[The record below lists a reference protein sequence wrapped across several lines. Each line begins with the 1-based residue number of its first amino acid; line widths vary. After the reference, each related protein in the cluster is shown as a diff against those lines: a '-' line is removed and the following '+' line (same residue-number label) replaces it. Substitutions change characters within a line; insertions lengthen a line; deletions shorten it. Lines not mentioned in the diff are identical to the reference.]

1 VIRFTELLHGEG
13 TVAKILKH
21 RKKDPSSVPSRYLA
35 FSEQKRPLIFW
46 NLTSRCN
53 LSCSQCYINAGDQQQ
68 INELSSSG
76 ARQLVDEAAACRT
89 PLLMFSGGEPLV
101 RPDFWDILTYARS
114 RGLRVAVSSNGILI
128 TKDVAQR
135 LKDNQVG
142 YVGISLDGARAST
155 HDTVRGLKGSFEGS
169 IKGLKNCV
177 ESGVKCGV
185 RITAI
190 KDNFKEIPELL
201 DLTQSLGVP
210 RFCLYWL
217 VPSGRGRSLY
227 QKRRLDKD
235 EIAWVLDKLYES
247 ARDSDPEKIEIL
259 SVDAPQDGVYV
270 LDRLKK
276 ESPSRHDKARE
287 ILEYVGDT
295 CSAGDRVLNIDPE
308 GNIYP
313 CQFAQLE
320 SLKVGNLKE
329 GPLAKIWNDP
339 ANRVLTDMRSKV
351 GKLRGKCGK
360 CVHRKIC
367 TGGCRI
373 RAYFESGDLWAE
385 DPVCISYE
393 AETTEADKSTKE

>member
-1 VIRFTELLHGEG
+1 MIRFTELLHGEG

-128 TKDVAQR
+128 TMDVAQR

-169 IKGLKNCV
+169 IKGLKDCV

-259 SVDAPQDGVYV
+259 SIDAPQDGVYV

-295 CSAGDRVLNIDPE
+295 CSAGDRILNIDPE

-339 ANRVLTDMRSKV
+339 ANRVLADMRSKV
-351 GKLRGKCGK
+351 RKLKGKCGK

-367 TGGCRI
+367 SGGCRI